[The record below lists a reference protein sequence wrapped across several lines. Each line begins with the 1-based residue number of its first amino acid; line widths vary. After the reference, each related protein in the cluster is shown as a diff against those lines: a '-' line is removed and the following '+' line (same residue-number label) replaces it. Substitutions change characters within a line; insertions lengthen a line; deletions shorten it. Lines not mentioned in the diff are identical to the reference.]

1 MINQL
6 VAGGENV
13 VADNLFGRIVNPTHG
28 EIRSNRL
35 INVWLRGE
43 NFVADNLSGRI
54 ANPILL
60 RNLPERKIR
69 TNGENN
75 LLLPWI
81 YSQRCRVGANI
92 LNKKPCN

>member
-13 VADNLFGRIVNPTHG
+13 VADNL
-28 EIRSNRL
+28 
-35 INVWLRGE
+35 
-43 NFVADNLSGRI
+43 SGRI
-54 ANPILL
+54 ANPILW

-69 TNGENN
+69 TNGENY
-75 LLLPWI
+75 LIFAWI
-81 YSQRCRVGANI
+81 YNQRCRVGANI